1 MSFHPGLKSLPEL
14 YYEGAGWLK
23 WLTRQVVPRLD
34 AIEASGPS
42 YADFF
47 YAEFGH
53 ENVRVVPN
61 PVSDEALPQTLSEYD
76 TREQI
81 VLFVGFLVQ
90 RKGVFELL
98 RAAEEVPGA
107 RFVMLGRAPTPAD
120 MKAFQAAYDACTARD
135 RIDLD
140 IGWKDLHQ
148 VYECMERARLLALPS
163 WGETLP
169 LVLGEALLC
178 GLPVVTTPVG
188 VIGDYVQDGV
198 HGCLIEPGDAE
209 ALAAAIRGIL
219 DDPAWAAEVSARNR
233 VFGRQ
238 FLASEVHARRFEIY
252 EQLLD

>member
-1 MSFHPGLKSLPEL
+1 MSFHSGQKSLPEL
-14 YYEGAGWLK
+14 YDEGAGWLK
-23 WLTRQVVPRLD
+23 WLTRQVVPGLD

-47 YAEFGH
+47 SAEFGH
-53 ENVRVVPN
+53 GNVHVVPN
-61 PVSDEALPQTLSEYD
+61 PVSDEDLPRTLSEYD
-76 TREQI
+76 TREQV
-81 VLFVGFLVQ
+81 VLFVGFMVQ

-98 RAAEEVPGA
+98 KAAEEVPDA
-107 RFVMLGRAPTPAD
+107 RFVLVGRAPTPGD
-120 MKAFQAAYDACTARD
+120 MKALQDAYDACAARD

-148 VYECMERARLLALPS
+148 VYDCMDQARLLALPS

-178 GLPVVTTPVG
+178 GLPIVTTPVG
-188 VIGDYVQDGV
+188 VISDYVQDGV

-209 ALAAAIRGIL
+209 ALAAAIRHIL
-219 DDPAWAAEVSARNR
+219 DNPAWAAEVSAHNR
-233 VFGRQ
+233 AFGRQ
-238 FLASEVHARRFEIY
+238 FLASEVHATRFEIY